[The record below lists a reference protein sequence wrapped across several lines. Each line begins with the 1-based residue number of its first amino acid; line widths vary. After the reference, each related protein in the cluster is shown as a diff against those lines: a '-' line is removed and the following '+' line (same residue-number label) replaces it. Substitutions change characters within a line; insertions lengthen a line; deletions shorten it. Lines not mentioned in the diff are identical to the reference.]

1 MAIEKPGARQSL
13 QSYINGHRTQKR
25 QDHGYEKN
33 KGSSKNVEMCRPRV
47 GEANPLFSLCITH

>member
-1 MAIEKPGARQSL
+1 MNKEEIKQNRDRKTGARQSL

-33 KGSSKNVEMCRPRV
+33 KGGPKKGKARSK
-47 GEANPLFSLCITH
+47 